1 MANLDQLWT
10 SGSWV
15 FLTGA
20 GVSAESGIPTF
31 RGEEGYWTVGSREY
45 RPTELA
51 TRAAFSSIPW
61 EVWGWYL
68 YRRAVCR
75 AAAPNAAH
83 IRLVQAQQ
91 ALGERFQL
99 VTQNVDGLH
108 LRAGSHSHFE
118 IHGNI
123 DHMRCWNECCAR
135 SWPIPFGPAFERGSA
150 VSSELQAQLVCP
162 SCQGLARP
170 HILWFD
176 ECYSEEL
183 FRYTSSQQVASG
195 CDVFVSI
202 GTSGQ
207 TNLPMQMG
215 RLALKNGAYCVD
227 INPERNPFSEVAS
240 ASCGLHLARSASSG
254 LQQLFE
260 AAGFVNRES
269 TNP

>member
-1 MANLDQLWT
+1 MTTLEKLWT
-10 SGSWV
+10 TGSWV

-51 TRAAFSSIPW
+51 TRAAFSQIPW

-68 YRRAVCR
+68 YRRAVCH
-75 AAAPNAAH
+75 AAEPNAAH
-83 IRLVQAQQ
+83 NWLVRAQH
-91 ALGERFQL
+91 ALGDRFQL

-108 LRAGSHSHFE
+108 LRAGSRGHFE

-123 DHMRCWNECCAR
+123 DHMRCWDHCCEE
-135 SWPIPFGPAFERGSA
+135 SWPIPFPPPFERGAA
-150 VSSELQAQLVCP
+150 VSSELQSQLVCP
-162 SCQGLARP
+162 RCRGLARP

-183 FRYTSSQQVASG
+183 FRYESSQKVASS
-195 CDVFVSI
+195 CDVLVSI

-215 RLALKNGAYCVD
+215 RLALRNGAYCVD
-227 INPERNPFSEVAS
+227 INPERNPFSEVAQ
-240 ASCGLHLARSASSG
+240 ASSG
-254 LQQLFE
+254 RHLAKSASLGLQELLAE
-260 AAGFVNRES
+260 AGLH
-269 TNP
+269 